1 MTDAWLATMITKT
14 KTKTKKRRKTKM
26 INEIAYNSKEEWLA
40 LRRKLGVGGSDASAV
55 IAFNPY
61 KSAYTLWA
69 EKTGRIPEFEGNLT
83 TEVGSY
89 LEEFVAK
96 LFERETGKKVRRK
109 NRMLVNTDYPWAF
122 ADVDRLV
129 VGEKALLEIKTT
141 NSFPIMKQVRNGDF
155 PEQYYAQVVHY
166 LAVSGLEKAYL
177 AVLIGCRDFKIF
189 ELERDE
195 GEIAALMTAEADF
208 WDKVQKDVPPLADGA
223 ESTSNTISAIYPES
237 NGDTVNLMAY
247 ENDLKQYM
255 TYCSLIKDVEKQR
268 DEVANRI
275 KAFMGESGKGE
286 TNHYKV
292 TWTSSQRV
300 NFDSK
305 KFASDHPNMD
315 LSAYNKT
322 INYRAFKVSENS
334 K

>member
-1 MTDAWLATMITKT
+1 
-14 KTKTKKRRKTKM
+14 M
-26 INEIAYNSKEEWLA
+26 INEITYSSKEEWLA
-40 LRRKLGVGGSDASAV
+40 LRKKLGVGGSDAGAV
-55 IAFNPY
+55 IGFNPY

-69 EKTGRIPEFEGNLT
+69 EKTGRISEFEGNLI

-109 NRMLVNTDYPWAF
+109 NKMLVNTDYPWAF

-141 NSFPIMKQVRNGDF
+141 NSFPIMKQARSGEF
-155 PEQYYAQVVHY
+155 PEQYYSQCVHY

-195 GEIAALMTAEADF
+195 GEISALMTAEADF
-208 WDKVQKDVPPLADGA
+208 WDKVQKDVPPPADGA
-223 ESTSNTISAIYPES
+223 SSTSDTISAIYPES

-255 TYCSLIKDVEKQR
+255 TYSSLIKDVEKQR

-286 TNHYKV
+286 SNHYKV
-292 TWTSSQRV
+292 SWTSSTRSS
-300 NFDSK
+300 FDSK
-305 KFASDHPNMD
+305 RFASDHADMD
-315 LSAYNKT
+315 LSDYYKT
-322 INYRAFKVSENS
+322 TNVRSFKVSEY
-334 K
+334 

>member
-1 MTDAWLATMITKT
+1 
-14 KTKTKKRRKTKM
+14 M
-26 INEIAYNSKEEWLA
+26 INEIGYKDKAEWLA
-40 LRRKLGVGGSDASAV
+40 LRKQLGVGGSDAGAV
-55 IAFNPY
+55 IGLNPF

-69 EKTGRIPEFEGNLT
+69 EKTGRIPEFEGNLI

-122 ADVDRLV
+122 GDVDRVV

-141 NSFPIMKQVRNGDF
+141 NSIPIMKQLRNSTEF
-155 PEQYYAQVVHY
+155 PEAYYAQVVHY

-177 AVLIGCRDFKIF
+177 AVLIGCRDFKVF

-195 GEIAALMTAEADF
+195 NEIAALMGAEEEF
-208 WDKVQKDVPPLADGA
+208 WNGYVKTNTPPPADGIA
-223 ESTSNTISAIYPES
+223 STTETISTIYPES
-237 NGDTVNLMAY
+237 NDETVSLMAY
-247 ENDLKQYM
+247 EADLKQYM
-255 TYCSLIKDVEKQR
+255 TYTSLIKDVERQR

-275 KAFMGESGKGE
+275 KSFLGERGGGESNAYRVSWK
-286 TNHYKV
+286 
-292 TWTSSQRV
+292 SQSRRT
-300 NFDSK
+300 FDSK
-305 KFASDHPNMD
+305 AFARENPSID
-315 LSAYNKT
+315 LSPYYKETSA
-322 INYRAFKVSENS
+322 RVFRVSEI

>member
-1 MTDAWLATMITKT
+1 MIS
-14 KTKTKKRRKTKM
+14 
-26 INEIAYNSKEEWLA
+26 EIPYNSKEEWLA
-40 LRRKLGVGGSDASAV
+40 LRKKLGVGGSDASAV
-55 IAFNPY
+55 IGFNPY

-83 TEVGSY
+83 TEIGSY

-109 NRMLVNTDYPWAF
+109 NRMLVNSDYPWAF
-122 ADVDRLV
+122 GDVDRLV
-129 VGEKALLEIKTT
+129 VGEKALVEIKTT
-141 NSFPIMKQVRNGDF
+141 NSFPIMRQVQNGKF

-195 GEIAALMTAEADF
+195 GEIEALMNAEEEF
-208 WDKVQKDVPPLADGA
+208 WYGYVQRDTPPPADGA
-223 ESTSNTISAIYPES
+223 ESTSETISTIYPES
-237 NGDTVNLMAY
+237 NDSAVSLMAY

-255 TYCSLIKDVEKQR
+255 TYTSLIKDVEKQR

-286 TNHYKV
+286 SNGYKV
-292 TWTSSQRV
+292 SWTSSERV
-300 NFDSK
+300 SFDSK
-305 KFASDHPNMD
+305 KFAADHADMD
-315 LSAYNKT
+315 LSDYYKSTNVRT
-322 INYRAFKVSENS
+322 FKVSERMGN
-334 K
+334 